1 MLKLAGCIKL
11 YPLAHALSLSFK
23 FHVEQEEYYPT
34 REPAR
39 SLEDE
44 GLRCST
50 VLMNSSPTKL
60 DHDVYSLKGGLQG
73 FNWLFAT
80 RYMVKAIGNYYFLF
94 VCVSTEH
101 LVGIRTEY
109 SVFQLYSPS

>member
-34 REPAR
+34 
-39 SLEDE
+39 
-44 GLRCST
+44 
-50 VLMNSSPTKL
+50 SPTKL